1 MRKIWTILVAMIGA
15 SSDASAAYSGCYDEA
30 MAVSTDS
37 NFEMNVEQC
46 AEEDFDE
53 LDRIMDLYP
62 HASID
67 EKVGM
72 SFKAHRIADRLE
84 RQGFDVADSMSQSSR
99 TCDYCVKP

>member
-1 MRKIWTILVAMIGA
+1 MKKIWTILIAMIGA

-72 SFKAHRIADRLE
+72 SFKAHTIADRLE
-84 RQGFDVADSMSQSSR
+84 RQGFEIAGLMSQSSTICR
-99 TCDYCVKP
+99 PCK